1 MSQKEQALN
10 RILQILHSIKED
22 ETKLLQVLDFL
33 EEKMD
38 ESESEIEIEIPA
50 QFNEAVKLI
59 ASCIGGNLVCYLNLD
74 TLEMEE
80 MPREWVDDF
89 SNIESMT
96 GMSLE
101 EMDFKHPEWEN
112 FIEFEP
118 LNSSNQFRMM
128 ERFANQLE
136 DKKMS
141 SKIIGILSN
150 RKPFA
155 NFNAFIHSSP
165 YRQCWFDFKQAQL
178 EYYVKEE
185 LMARLTSV

>member
-22 ETKLLQVLDFL
+22 ETKLLQLLDFL

-96 GMSLE
+96 GMSFE

-178 EYYVKEE
+178 EYYVMEE